1 MWRKWGRRVEEE
13 EVEEVEEEE
22 VDKKKKKSSKC
33 IASTLNV
40 AACRF
45 LRTVS
50 MYVILL
56 TLYFVPY

>member
-1 MWRKWGRRVEEE
+1 M
-13 EVEEVEEEE
+13 EEVEEEE